1 MLSGIPLYNC
11 NILII
16 FLKVRITSGN
26 GRNTF
31 STTTCG
37 SPGQKNNFI
46 NVVFVNVR
54 LIYQVAAELLL
65 TGRLVTAGEAVSMG
79 LVARQADDALE
90 ASLTIAR

>member
-1 MLSGIPLYNC
+1 MAATH
-11 NILII
+11 
-16 FLKVRITSGN
+16 FLPQLAGPQVRK
-26 GRNTF
+26 R
-31 STTTCG
+31 
-37 SPGQKNNFI
+37 I